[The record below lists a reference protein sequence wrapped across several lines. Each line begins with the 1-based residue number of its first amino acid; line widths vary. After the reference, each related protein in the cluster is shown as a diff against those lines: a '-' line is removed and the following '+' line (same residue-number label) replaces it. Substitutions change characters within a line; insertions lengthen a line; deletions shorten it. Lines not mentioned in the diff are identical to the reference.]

1 MRIAIPVWNGRVS
14 PVFDVAR
21 HVHVFDVATE
31 PPAIQRSRTVEVEK
45 PAATM
50 AALDIDVVIC
60 SAISL
65 IQEAELRKSGVKVI
79 SGVCGP
85 AEEIAA
91 DFVAGDASLAR
102 FRAPGCGERQR

>member
-21 HVHVFDVATE
+21 RVHVFDVARETST
-31 PPAIQRSRTVEVEK
+31 IQTSRTVEVEK
-45 PAATM
+45 PATAI
-50 AALDIDVVIC
+50 AALGIDVVIC

-65 IQEAELRKSGVKVI
+65 VQEAALRRSGVEVI

-85 AEEIAA
+85 ADAIAA
-91 DFVAGDASLAR
+91 DFAAGDTDLAR
-102 FRAPGCGERQR
+102 FRAPGCGD